1 MTQDKENKFSAQY
14 WMLQALLEAEKARE
28 LDEVPV
34 GAVIV
39 ADNQLIATGF
49 NQPIST
55 HDPSAHAEI
64 VALRNAAQEISNYRL
79 KNMTMYVTIEPCA
92 MCAGALTHARIARLV
107 YGAPDLKAG
116 ACGSVLSVLNHPQLN
131 HQMQVT
137 SGVLE
142 DECRALIQNFFKARR

>member
-34 GAVIV
+34 GAVVV

-64 VALRNAAQEISNYRL
+64 VALRNAAKEIGNYRL

-92 MCAGALTHARIARLV
+92 MCAGALTHARIGHLV

-116 ACGSVLSVLNHPQLN
+116 ACGSALSVLNHPQLN
-131 HQMQVT
+131 HHMQVT
-137 SGVLE
+137 SGMLE
-142 DECRALIQNFFKARR
+142 EECRALIQNFFKARR